1 MIERIGR
8 SGVSETTATAPRPKP
23 QTPAPLTPDIC
34 VIGAGAAGL
43 SLATA
48 AAAFGVPVVL
58 VEHGRMG
65 AGHLNAGGVSARALG
80 AAGTRARAVRDAGRF
95 GISAGEPQVNY
106 AQVHDH
112 VQRVVAAIAPNDSAE
127 RLGALGIHVVRSAA
141 RFISRSTVMAGDQA
155 IKARRFVIATGS
167 RPSTPPLPGLDAV
180 PFLTSESLFSVTRR
194 PERLLVLGA
203 GSTGVELAQAMARLG
218 STVSLV
224 EAGHLLPHADPEAAL
239 ILRRALLRDG
249 ITLHE
254 QARVLRAETVKG
266 GIRLV
271 LAGPDGEA
279 DHKLDGTQLL
289 VATGRTPNIEAL
301 DLELGGINSD
311 AGGVIVDKGL
321 RTGNRRVFA
330 IGDCASGAAG
340 GLDSTHAAHDQAG
353 LVLRNAL
360 FRLPVRTNATAIP
373 RVTYCHPELASV
385 GLSES
390 EARKRS
396 AAITILRW
404 PYAENDRAQAEHETE
419 GFVKLVADRRG
430 RVLGATIVGTG
441 AGELIAPWCMAV
453 RKGLT
458 VQDMAGLALPY
469 PTFSEASK
477 RAAMSFYAPMAAKPG
492 IRRLIGFLSR
502 FG

>member
-1 MIERIGR
+1 
-8 SGVSETTATAPRPKP
+8 
-23 QTPAPLTPDIC
+23 
-34 VIGAGAAGL
+34 
-43 SLATA
+43 
-48 AAAFGVPVVL
+48 
-58 VEHGRMG
+58 MG
-65 AGHLNAGGVSARALG
+65 GSHLNAGSISARALG
-80 AAGTRARAVRDAGRF
+80 AAGARALAVREAGRF
-95 GISAGEPQVNY
+95 GISAGEPQVNDVQVNY
-106 AQVHDH
+106 LQVHDH
-112 VQRVVAAIAPNDSAE
+112 VQRVIAAIAPNDSAE
-127 RLGALGIHVVRSAA
+127 RLGALGVPVIRSEA
-141 RFISRSTVMAGDQA
+141 RFISRSTVMAGNQA

-167 RPSTPPLPGLDAV
+167 RPSAPPLPGLDAV
-180 PFLTSESLFSVTRR
+180 PFLTSESLFSLTRR

-218 STVSLV
+218 STVSIV
-224 EAGHLLPHADPEAAL
+224 ETGGLLRHADPEAAL

-254 QARVLRAETVKG
+254 QAKVLRAETVKG
-266 GIRLV
+266 GVRLV
-271 LAGPDGEA
+271 LAGSDGGT
-279 DHKLDGTQLL
+279 DHKLDGTHLL
-289 VATGRTPNIEAL
+289 VATGRAPNIEAL
-301 DLELGGINSD
+301 DLELGGIASD

-330 IGDCASGAAG
+330 IGDCASGAGG
-340 GLDSTHAAHDQAG
+340 GLHSTHAAHDQAG
-353 LVLRNAL
+353 HVLRSAL
-360 FRLPVRTNATAIP
+360 FRLPVRTHATAIP

-385 GLSES
+385 GLSEA

-404 PYAENDRAQAEHETE
+404 PYAENDRAQAERETD

-430 RVLGATIVGTG
+430 RVLGVSIVGAS

-477 RAAMSFYAPMAAKPG
+477 RAALSFYAPLAAKPG
-492 IRRLIGFLSR
+492 IRWLIGILRR

>member
-1 MIERIGR
+1 M
-8 SGVSETTATAPRPKP
+8 SETTATAPK
-23 QTPAPLTPDIC
+23 PAPLTPDIC
-34 VIGAGAAGL
+34 VIGAGAAGV

-58 VEHGRMG
+58 VEPGGMG
-65 AGHLNAGGVSARALG
+65 DGHQNAGSISARALG
-80 AAGTRARAVRDAGRF
+80 AAGARARAVQQAGRF
-95 GISAGEPQVNY
+95 GISAGEPQVNDELVNY
-106 AQVHDH
+106 ARVHDH
-112 VQRVVAAIAPNDSAE
+112 VQRVVAATARNDSAE
-127 RLGALGIHVVRSAA
+127 RLGALGIHVIKSEA
-141 RFISRSTVMAGDQA
+141 RFISRSTVMAGNQP

-167 RPSTPPLPGLDAV
+167 RPSAPLLPGLDAV
-180 PFLTSESLFSVTRR
+180 PFLTSESLFSLTRR

-224 EAGHLLPHADPEAAL
+224 AAGDLLPHADPEAVL

-254 QARVLRAETVKG
+254 KARVLRAETVKG
-266 GIRLV
+266 GVRLV

-279 DHKLDGTQLL
+279 DQKLDGTHLL

-301 DLELGGINSD
+301 DLELAGITSD

-340 GLDSTHAAHDQAG
+340 GLHSTHVAQDHAAHDQAG

-360 FRLPVRTNATAIP
+360 FRLPVRTNATAIL

-385 GLSES
+385 GLSEA

-396 AAITILRW
+396 SSITILRW
-404 PYAENDRAQAEHETE
+404 PYAENDRAQAEHETD

-430 RVLGATIVGTG
+430 RVLGATIVGAG
-441 AGELIAPWCMAV
+441 AGELIAPWCLAV

-477 RAAMSFYAPMAAKPG
+477 RAAMSFYAPLAAKPG
-492 IRRLIGFLSR
+492 IRRLIGFLRR

>member
-1 MIERIGR
+1 M
-8 SGVSETTATAPRPKP
+8 SETTATAPRP
-23 QTPAPLTPDIC
+23 TPLTPDIC

-58 VEHGRMG
+58 VERGSMG
-65 AGHLNAGGVSARALG
+65 GSHPHAGDISARALG
-80 AAGTRARAVRDAGRF
+80 AAAARARAVREAGRF
-95 GISAGEPQVNY
+95 GISAGASQVNDVQANDVQVNY

-127 RLGALGIHVVRSAA
+127 RLGALGVHVIRSEA

-167 RPSTPPLPGLDAV
+167 RPSAPPLPGLDAV
-180 PFLTSESLFSVTRR
+180 PFLTSESLFSLTRR

-224 EAGHLLPHADPEAAL
+224 EVGGLLPHADPEAAL
-239 ILRRALLRDG
+239 IMRRALLRDG

-254 QARVLRAETVKG
+254 QARVLRAETVKRG
-266 GIRLV
+266 VRLV

-279 DHKLDGTQLL
+279 DQKLDGTHLL

-311 AGGVIVDKGL
+311 TGGVIVDKGL

-340 GLDSTHAAHDQAG
+340 GPHSSHAAHDQAG

-373 RVTYCHPELASV
+373 RVTYGHPELASV
-385 GLSES
+385 GLSEA

-396 AAITILRW
+396 NAITILRW
-404 PYAENDRAQAEHETE
+404 PYAENDRAQAEHETD

-430 RVLGATIVGTG
+430 RVLGAIIVGTG
-441 AGELIAPWCMAV
+441 AGELIAPWCIAV

-477 RAAMSFYAPMAAKPG
+477 RAAMSFYAPLAAKPG